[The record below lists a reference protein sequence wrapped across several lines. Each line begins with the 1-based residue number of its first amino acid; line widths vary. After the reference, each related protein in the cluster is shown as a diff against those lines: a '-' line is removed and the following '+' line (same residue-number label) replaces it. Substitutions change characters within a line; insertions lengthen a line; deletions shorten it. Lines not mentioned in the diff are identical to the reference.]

1 MTTWALM
8 HPSPCTRARVLSSVF
23 FQHPILPCAL
33 QAGNDEEQQIDL
45 EVCLEAA
52 LQAWHKQVGEAEA
65 VWKL

>member
-1 MTTWALM
+1 M
-8 HPSPCTRARVLSSVF
+8 LSSVF